1 MKAGVLVAPG
11 RMEIREV
18 AEPAPGPEEVLLEVG
33 CVGLCGSDLNA
44 YRGTSPMVTYPRII
58 GHEVGATIVAAGAAV
73 PSEFGPGLRV
83 TLSPYSHCGVCPAC
97 RLGRTNTCQ
106 FNQTLGVQ
114 RDGALCERFA
124 IDYRKLFPSET
135 LSLQELALVEPLCVG
150 AHGVNLG
157 QVSDAD
163 TVLVLGCG
171 AVGLGAVAAA
181 ARRGARVIAG
191 DIDDAKLA
199 LAAKL
204 GAHTT
209 VDTNTEPADRISGL
223 TNGEG
228 PSVVVEAVGLPQT
241 YRFALDAVATAGRV
255 VCIGYANDPMEIDT
269 KLIVRKELAVLGSR
283 NARDEFR
290 SVVAMLEARERPFT
304 EMISRL
310 APLEEAPQA
319 LAAWSAAP
327 GRVTRILVQVGE
339 TE

>member
-18 AEPAPGPEEVLLEVG
+18 AEPAPGPEEVLLQVG

-44 YRGTSPMVTYPRII
+44 YRGTSPMVTYPRVI
-58 GHEVGATIVAAGAAV
+58 GHEVGATIVAAGTAV
-73 PSEFGPGLRV
+73 PSEFRPGLRV
-83 TLSPYSHCGVCPAC
+83 TLSPYSHCGACPAC
-97 RLGRTNTCQ
+97 RLGRTNSCQ

-114 RDGALCERFA
+114 REGALCEHFA
-124 IDYRKLFPSET
+124 IHHSKLFVSET
-135 LSLQELALVEPLCVG
+135 LSLQELALVEPLSVG

-171 AVGLGAVAAA
+171 AVGLGATAAA
-181 ARRGARVIAG
+181 GRRGARVIAG

-199 LAAKL
+199 LAATL
-204 GAHTT
+204 GAHATVNTT
-209 VDTNTEPADRISGL
+209 TGVAERVAGL

-255 VCIGYANDPMEIDT
+255 ICIGYASDPVEVDT
-269 KLIVRKELAVLGSR
+269 KLIIRKELAVLGSR

-290 SVVAMLEARERPFT
+290 SVVTMLEARERPFT
-304 EMISRL
+304 DMISRL
-310 APLEEAPQA
+310 VPLEQAPQA
-319 LAAWSAAP
+319 LAEWSAAP
-327 GRVTRILVQVGE
+327 GRVTRILVRVGE
-339 TE
+339 AE